1 MAGYSTFNLLK
12 QRHHSSRNLC
22 PPRGQRK
29 PLQLAKEM
37 HQEMMCCGTALFN
50 DSDERSFGQ
59 CLAPKIA
66 LFRDFGNPGER
77 FSPYWRG
84 RLVRIGDHN

>member
-1 MAGYSTFNLLK
+1 
-12 QRHHSSRNLC
+12 
-22 PPRGQRK
+22 
-29 PLQLAKEM
+29 
-37 HQEMMCCGTALFN
+37 MMCCGTALFN